1 MLNRLVLAGRATVRP
16 RAKRVNN
23 FVARGSLAEC
33 YFALVINLSIGL
45 VSAVA

>member
-1 MLNRLVLAGRATVRP
+1 MLNRLVLAGRATVRA

-23 FVARGSLAEC
+23 FVARGSLGEC
-33 YFALVINLSIGL
+33 YFALVITLSMGL